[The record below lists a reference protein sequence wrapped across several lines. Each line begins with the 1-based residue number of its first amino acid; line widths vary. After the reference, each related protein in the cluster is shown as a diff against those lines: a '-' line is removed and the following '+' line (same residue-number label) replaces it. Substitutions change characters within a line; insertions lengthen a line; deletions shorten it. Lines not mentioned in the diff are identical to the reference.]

1 MTNPQPDSPD
11 DGSDELEEESAAVQ
25 AATDTPTSQNEPTV
39 ETTAL
44 VEDESTN
51 LAETQDLT
59 DTKDLDETA
68 DIGDATSTVADDPE
82 ISTDSRRLETEP
94 TKATRRIGWSRL
106 VAFGLLPGL
115 LLVLAVAAGYL
126 KWENG
131 VTRASVGA
139 RDESVAAAK
148 DSTTAL
154 LSYQPETVEKNL
166 GAARDRLTGT
176 FKDSYTQLTN
186 EVVIPGATQKHISAV
201 AKVPAASSV
210 SATPTHAVVLVFV
223 DQTVVIG
230 TDNPTDTNSS
240 VRVTLDKVD
249 GRWLISGFDPV

>member
-1 MTNPQPDSPD
+1 MTRTQPGSPD
-11 DGSDELEEESAAVQ
+11 DGSDALEEESTAVK
-25 AATDTPTSQNEPTV
+25 AGTDNPTGQDEPTV
-39 ETTAL
+39 VTTGL
-44 VEDESTN
+44 VEGESPH
-51 LAETQDLT
+51 LT
-59 DTKDLDETA
+59 DVRDNFDTDGLDHT
-68 DIGDATSTVADDPE
+68 GDATRTDADEPE
-82 ISTDSRRLETEP
+82 TGTDYEHLETEP
-94 TKATRRIGWSRL
+94 TTATRRTGWSRL

-131 VTRASVGA
+131 ITRASVAA

-230 TDNPTDTNSS
+230 SDTPTDTNSS
-240 VRVTLDKVD
+240 IRVTLDKVG